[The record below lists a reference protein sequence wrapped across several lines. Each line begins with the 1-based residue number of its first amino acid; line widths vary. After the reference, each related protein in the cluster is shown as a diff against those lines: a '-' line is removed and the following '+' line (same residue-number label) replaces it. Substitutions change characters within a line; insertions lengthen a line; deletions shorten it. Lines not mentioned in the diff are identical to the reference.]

1 MEKDYIDDHELLAR
15 LQQDNEKAFN
25 EIYDRYWSLVYTDA
39 FRRVKSHAKAH
50 DLTQDLFI
58 KLWTRRKE
66 LDISNLRAYLRVGI
80 RNRVF
85 NLFEKERRYVPV
97 EKLLQLPVEENQAD
111 ITAIR
116 NEFMAAYQALVDALP
131 EKRQKIFRYRFDD
144 GLSTEEIAEKL
155 NISRKT
161 VQNQLGRATSSVRSE
176 LTQLIVIAAILQSFL
191 SL

>member
-1 MEKDYIDDHELLAR
+1 MEKDYIDDHELLTR

-39 FRRVKSHAKAH
+39 FRRVKSHAKAQ

-85 NLFEKERRYVPV
+85 NLFEKERRYVPF

>member
-1 MEKDYIDDHELLAR
+1 MEKDYIDDHELLTR

-39 FRRVKSHAKAH
+39 FRRVKSHAKAQ

-85 NLFEKERRYVPV
+85 NLFEKERRYVPF

-131 EKRQKIFRYRFDD
+131 EKRQKIFRYCFDD

>member
-15 LQQDNEKAFN
+15 LQQDEENAFN

-39 FRRVKSHAKAH
+39 FRRVKSHAKAQ

-85 NLFEKERRYVPV
+85 NLFEKERRYVPF